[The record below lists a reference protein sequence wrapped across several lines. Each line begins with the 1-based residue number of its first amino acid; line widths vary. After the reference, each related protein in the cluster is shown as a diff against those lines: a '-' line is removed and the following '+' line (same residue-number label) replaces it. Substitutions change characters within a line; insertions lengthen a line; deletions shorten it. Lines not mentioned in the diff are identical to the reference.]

1 MNGGQTAVLTNN
13 EQISRRRAN
22 ERDETYS
29 GKRRRNGEPDFD
41 RWRGIKKWGAV
52 AAALPAVGT
61 VIFTINNAYFQSDA
75 EAQSAHAAIMA
86 DQSALA
92 VSITKERE
100 RNDQQDAILGR
111 ITGTLD
117 RQEILALKAER
128 RALKAEI
135 EATRRGDARRERL
148 ETQYE
153 AVDEDLRRR
162 GVQ

>member
-13 EQISRRRAN
+13 EQGQRRR
-22 ERDETYS
+22 ERDDTYS
-29 GKRRRNGEPDFD
+29 GKRRRTGEPDFD
-41 RWRGIKKWGAV
+41 RWRNVKKWGAV
-52 AAALPAVGT
+52 AAALPAIGT
-61 VIFTINNAYFQSDA
+61 VIFTITNFYFQSDA
-75 EAQSAHAAIMA
+75 EAQAAHTALAA
-86 DQSALA
+86 DQTALS
-92 VSITKERE
+92 VSIAKERE
-100 RNDQQDAILGR
+100 RNDQQDVILGK

-117 RQEILALKAER
+117 RQEVLALKAER

-135 EATRRGDARRERL
+135 DGTKRTDPRRERL